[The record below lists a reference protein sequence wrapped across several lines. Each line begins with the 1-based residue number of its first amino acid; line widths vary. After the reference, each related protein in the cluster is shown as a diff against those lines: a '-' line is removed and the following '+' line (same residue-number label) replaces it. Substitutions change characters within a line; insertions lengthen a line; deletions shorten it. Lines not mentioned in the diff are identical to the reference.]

1 MKYNEVDGD
10 LIKMSLSKEFDLI
23 SHGCNC
29 KKTMGA
35 GIAKSIATTYPLAY
49 EVDKKYDARMGDIS
63 ICRDYDTII
72 VNSYTQLFPG
82 GVGYGPDSIM
92 NRYDALTSCMKRIN
106 MEFGGLHI
114 GLPLIGCG
122 IAGLDWNIVKDI
134 IQKQLVDLDV
144 TIVFYRNI

>member
-1 MKYNEVDGD
+1 MGKYNEVDGD
-10 LIKMSLSKEFDLI
+10 LIEMSLNGKFDLI

-35 GIAKSIATTYPLAY
+35 GIAKLIATTYPLAY
-49 EVDKKYDARMGDIS
+49 EVDKQYNATMGDIS

-92 NRYDALTSCMKRIN
+92 SRYDALISCMRKIN
-106 MEFGGLHI
+106 DEFKGSHI

-122 IAGLDWNIVKDI
+122 IAGLDWNVVKGI
-134 IQKQLVDLDV
+134 IQQQLTDLDI
-144 TIVFYRNI
+144 TIVLYK